1 MFRANRSWWISTFF
15 VLVIELIVST
25 EVTAIVLNKD
35 SQPRMCED
43 FSCTKHLLPNEAR
56 SFIEDVEND
65 ETRQVECRNCKQCTA
80 SGYSVCLET
89 PGTSASCF
97 CAQEI
102 PRNCTPTKASKPQTN
117 NKQLMN
123 LCYQN
128 VIRNP
133 PRPSASYENND
144 VLVTIDQFWQ
154 KPYWRHM
161 KLENLTLYYEFA
173 VQSPDQCDG
182 MITTVKKQ
190 SGETSGYLCTPS
202 LHIELEEETVET
214 KEKSEGS
221 RAYEDYDETMPP
233 EVQFERDVFDGASFV
248 RFYYR
253 IQVRR
258 ERQLSSRN
266 ELVERMT
273 TLTSDVL
280 QFDLKP
286 NATKTIIGGKT
297 ATTTSVFVKQ
307 TNSQSSTTSEPSVRK
322 VNIEHRPQT
331 QTDTRSIDFILEV
344 DSSSQTNNAERPIA
358 KTPTARVRQNDGQR
372 SDQGQLRLVAWVA
385 IITLLVCVLLISATV
400 IYRRCLADRKTK
412 TTVTKQMNGREYRA
426 TNQDER

>member
-1 MFRANRSWWISTFF
+1 MFRVNQSCWISTFF
-15 VLVIELIVST
+15 ILVIHLVILT

-35 SQPRMCED
+35 SQPRMCEN
-43 FSCTKHLLPNEAR
+43 FICTKHLLLNEAR

-80 SGYSVCLET
+80 SGYSVCLKT
-89 PGTSASCF
+89 SGTSASCF

-102 PRNCTPTKASKPQTN
+102 PRNCTATRTSKSPTNDQ
-117 NKQLMN
+117 QLMN

-214 KEKSEGS
+214 KEKLEGS

-266 ELVERMT
+266 ELVERLN

-286 NATKTIIGGKT
+286 NVTKISIGEKT
-297 ATTTSVFVKQ
+297 ATTSVFVKQ
-307 TNSQSSTTSEPSVRK
+307 TNIPSSTTPALSVRK

-331 QTDTRSIDFILEV
+331 QTDTRSIGV
-344 DSSSQTNNAERPIA
+344 DSSSQINNAERPVT
-358 KTPTARVRQNDGQR
+358 KTPTARVRQTDGQH